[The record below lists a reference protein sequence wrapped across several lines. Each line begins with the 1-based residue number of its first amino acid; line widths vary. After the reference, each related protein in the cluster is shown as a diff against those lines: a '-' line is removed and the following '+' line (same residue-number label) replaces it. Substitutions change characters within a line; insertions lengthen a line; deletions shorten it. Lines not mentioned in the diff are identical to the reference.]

1 VIVEMRKM
9 PVFSNISFHLA
20 FFHIKPTKQLSGST
34 RLYVYVKA
42 MRKSNETVIFFRKPK
57 FSVL

>member
-1 VIVEMRKM
+1 MRKM